1 MRLSAHQVVNRRYR
15 ILSPLGQGGTSEV
28 YLAWDEKRSV
38 NVALKLLLEQNSVAS
53 LAAFQ
58 NEAQALTLL
67 KHPNIV
73 NFYGMEQDADNLFL
87 VMDYVAGRSLS
98 EEIRAAKPK
107 GLPWQRIL
115 EILKPICSALN
126 FAHQKNI
133 VHCDIKP
140 GNILIRSQGE
150 ILLADF
156 GIARYKGEISA
167 ALQGAGTLTYMSP
180 EQIQGLPPTPQM
192 DIYSLG
198 VILYEM
204 AAGQR
209 PFGAQQT
216 PDAAVDRER
225 LRWEQIN
232 LAPPSPRFFRPDLP
246 LEAENVILK
255 CLAKDPRHRFEN
267 TLQLFQAFE
276 QAFVTSPDAHPAG
289 AGRPGRLPLR
299 VPHQPRARRYNMT
312 ALSILAG
319 LTLTVLLVLGGFA
332 WFNPSPVSPAPSTD
346 IPTLASLAGGGFPT
360 AFDYS
365 GKCATFIIP
374 QKNDAQIEECV
385 TRIEVQPDETMKV
398 YFQWRLRSVTM
409 DGITISSDEGNSN
422 MYLLDDQNRRLNQFR
437 AGGQANEAVMLIN
450 GQAKQGWFL
459 FPAPPADAR
468 SFSFHDDDNHIVI
481 LGIER
486 RW

>member
-1 MRLSAHQVVNRRYR
+1 
-15 ILSPLGQGGTSEV
+15 
-28 YLAWDEKRSV
+28 
-38 NVALKLLLEQNSVAS
+38 
-53 LAAFQ
+53 
-58 NEAQALTLL
+58 
-67 KHPNIV
+67 
-73 NFYGMEQDADNLFL
+73 
-87 VMDYVAGRSLS
+87 
-98 EEIRAAKPK
+98 
-107 GLPWQRIL
+107 
-115 EILKPICSALN
+115 
-126 FAHQKNI
+126 
-133 VHCDIKP
+133 
-140 GNILIRSQGE
+140 
-150 ILLADF
+150 
-156 GIARYKGEISA
+156 
-167 ALQGAGTLTYMSP
+167 
-180 EQIQGLPPTPQM
+180 
-192 DIYSLG
+192 
-198 VILYEM
+198 
-204 AAGQR
+204 
-209 PFGAQQT
+209 
-216 PDAAVDRER
+216 
-225 LRWEQIN
+225 
-232 LAPPSPRFFRPDLP
+232 
-246 LEAENVILK
+246 
-255 CLAKDPRHRFEN
+255 
-267 TLQLFQAFE
+267 
-276 QAFVTSPDAHPAG
+276 
-289 AGRPGRLPLR
+289 
-299 VPHQPRARRYNMT
+299 MT